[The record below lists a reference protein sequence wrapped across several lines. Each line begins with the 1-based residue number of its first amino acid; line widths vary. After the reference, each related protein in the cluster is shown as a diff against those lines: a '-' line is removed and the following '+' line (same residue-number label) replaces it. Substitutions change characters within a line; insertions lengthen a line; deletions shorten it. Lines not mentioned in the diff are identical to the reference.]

1 MARTAALALTVVA
14 VALAGCTSRLE
25 RSRALTADVARA
37 TRDSERPPRA
47 VRAAIARSGAVR
59 LSLPGAHLRD
69 APPEPPAPVVVY
81 PERGVVYVEVP
92 APAADYGPAGSGDYG
107 PAGSAGE
114 SGSCAPCS
122 TFGVYL
128 APGGAI
134 HPGARA
140 PYDPPAAP
148 AIPSAAPYAHAFP
161 GGDVAEHRPGLSVGN
176 GTFGRRD

>member
-1 MARTAALALTVVA
+1 MARTTALALTVVA

-25 RSRALTADVARA
+25 RSRALTAAVARA
-37 TRDSERPPRA
+37 TRDPERPPRPA
-47 VRAAIARSGAVR
+47 RAAIARSGAVR

-69 APPEPPAPVVVY
+69 APPAPL
-81 PERGVVYVEVP
+81 VVYVEVP
-92 APAADYGPAGSGDYG
+92 PPAAGYGPTGSADYGPAGSADYG

-114 SGSCAPCS
+114 SGSCAPCAAS
-122 TFGVYL
+122 GVYL

-134 HPGARA
+134 YPGARA
-140 PYDPPAAP
+140 PYDPPTAP
-148 AIPSAAPYAHAFP
+148 AIPSAAPYTHAFP